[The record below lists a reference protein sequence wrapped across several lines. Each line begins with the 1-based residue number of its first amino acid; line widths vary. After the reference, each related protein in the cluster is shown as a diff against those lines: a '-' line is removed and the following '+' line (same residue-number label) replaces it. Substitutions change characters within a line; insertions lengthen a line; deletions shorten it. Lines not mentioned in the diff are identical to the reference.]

1 MTTQESK
8 QQYEGAILNQLVKNA
23 ERIAVVERDIS
34 EMKKDI
40 SEMKK
45 DISGIN
51 TTLSEVQKTTE
62 GIKSVIGLLKWIG
75 GGVTAILLSI
85 MANFIYSFFS

>member
-34 EMKKDI
+34 EMKQ
-40 SEMKK
+40 
-45 DISGIN
+45 DISGIK
-51 TTLSEVQKTTE
+51 TTLSEVKNTTE
-62 GIKSVIGLLKWIG
+62 EIKSVIGLIKWMG
-75 GGVTAILLSI
+75 GGVTAILSSI
-85 MANFIYSFFS
+85 VANFVYFFIS

>member
-34 EMKKDI
+34 EMKQ
-40 SEMKK
+40 
-45 DISGIN
+45 DISGIK
-51 TTLSEVQKTTE
+51 TTLSEVKNTTE
-62 GIKSVIGLLKWIG
+62 EIKSVIGLIKWIG

-85 MANFIYSFFS
+85 VANFVYSFVS

>member
-40 SEMKK
+40 S
-45 DISGIN
+45 GIK

-62 GIKSVIGLLKWIG
+62 EIKSVMGLLKWIG

-85 MANFIYSFFS
+85 LANFVYSFLS

>member
-23 ERIAVVERDIS
+23 ERIAVVER
-34 EMKKDI
+34 DI